1 MGRYVTTC
9 SLYYLLIVKAR
20 NLKFYPLSL
29 RLAIISSKERPNL
42 NHLQKIDP
50 PLEVVLCT
58 GKKKAFLDCSTW
70 ELLNLSPP
78 TVAGLPEQLYATYGI
93 STSYLQS
100 VMQPW
105 LVQTVGKDFL
115 EKEYKITLPSQIFVG
130 STKHYS
136 WPKGAGKLHLP

>member
-1 MGRYVTTC
+1 MGRYVIVGFGD
-9 SLYYLLIVKAR
+9 YLLIVKAR

-29 RLAIISSKERPNL
+29 RLAITSSKESPNL
-42 NHLQKIDP
+42 NHLQNIEP
-50 PLEVVLCT
+50 PLEIVLCT
-58 GKKKAFLDCSTW
+58 GKKKVFLECSTW
-70 ELLNLSPP
+70 ELLNLAPSA
-78 TVAGLPEQLYATYGI
+78 VAGLPEQLYNTYGI

-105 LVQTVGKDFL
+105 LIQTVGKDFL

-136 WPKGAGKLHLP
+136 WPKGAGKLGLL